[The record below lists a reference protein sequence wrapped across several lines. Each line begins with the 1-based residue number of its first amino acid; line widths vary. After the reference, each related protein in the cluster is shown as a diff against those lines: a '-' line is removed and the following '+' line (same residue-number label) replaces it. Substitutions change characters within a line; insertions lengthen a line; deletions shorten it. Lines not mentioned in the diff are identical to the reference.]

1 MSWILQ
7 KRKLKDFDKV
17 AFERNLEVKL
27 QQLHIHHFTE
37 DYTGA
42 LWRIYSWPR
51 RSCCEAWLLI
61 SLILQCIAY
70 GAPLL
75 GHTILGIY
83 VTSCAIISA
92 APNQQLVRAHAN
104 WLAQFFACLVS
115 VLFAVCWMD
124 DHRSRSDILAS
135 RATRAGFVVLMR
147 GLGAFLTTALAML
160 KTC

>member
-27 QQLHIHHFTE
+27 QQLHLHHFTE

-61 SLILQCIAY
+61 SLILQCLAY
-70 GAPLL
+70 NAPLL
-75 GHTILGIY
+75 DHTILGIY
-83 VTSCAIISA
+83 VTSSRDNLCSTKPAACSSTRELVGAVLRVSCICA
-92 APNQQLVRAHAN
+92 VRS
-104 WLAQFFACLVS
+104 VS
-115 VLFAVCWMD
+115 D
-124 DHRSRSDILAS
+124 
-135 RATRAGFVVLMR
+135 G
-147 GLGAFLTTALAML
+147 
-160 KTC
+160 